1 VTVCGAPSPAKFRS
15 KTIAHAHSLTIEA
28 HCDASRLTAAP
39 QTKIDAP
46 RSNWEEVMSDFQ
58 IRRVVTGH
66 DANGKAVVLYD
77 EIGKEVSV
85 GRPGATSCV
94 VWTTEGWPIS
104 NDGSEDEAK
113 RKSGTTLENG
123 TVFRIVRFDP
133 GVTPRNH
140 RTDSIDYAV
149 VMSGEIDMDL
159 DGTVVHLK
167 AGDILVQRGTVHNWI
182 NRGKEPCV
190 IAFSLIYAKPVTT
203 KSGKKLDAHG

>member
-1 VTVCGAPSPAKFRS
+1 VWISNPESGPHHPLARDGRSVGNAARLDGALANQNRCATNQSR
-15 KTIAHAHSLTIEA
+15 EA
-28 HCDASRLTAAP
+28 A
-39 QTKIDAP
+39 
-46 RSNWEEVMSDFQ
+46 MSDFQ

-66 DANGKAVVLYD
+66 DANGKAIVLFD

-113 RKSGTTLENG
+113 RKTATTLDNG
-123 TVFRIVRFDP
+123 TVLRIVRFDP

-182 NRGKEPCV
+182 NRGKEPCI

-203 KSGKKLDAHG
+203 KSGKKLEAHG